1 MSQVYWFEKDKARRG
16 CPCLFLDRDGVIVE
30 EVDYLCR
37 REDVRILNGAAEL
50 IDSARLRGWAIGLI
64 SNQAGIARGYYDWA
78 AFGIV
83 QEEVVERLGMGPSPF
98 DFVVACASHPDAVDL
113 FHRIEN
119 HSCRKPNAGML
130 RMAAAAMDLDL
141 KSSVFVGDQLSD
153 IRAAGSAQVERV
165 FHVRTG
171 HGHEQ
176 RADVEAFVRAQAMP
190 VILVEDLVEV
200 RSHLGWSSSAPL
212 TVR

>member
-113 FHRIEN
+113 FIGLKTIAAEN
-119 HSCRKPNAGML
+119 LMPACYGWRPLQWISISNPVCLSGISSATFAPPDLRKWNAFFTLERATGTNRERML
-130 RMAAAAMDLDL
+130 RP
-141 KSSVFVGDQLSD
+141 S
-153 IRAAGSAQVERV
+153 
-165 FHVRTG
+165 
-171 HGHEQ
+171 
-176 RADVEAFVRAQAMP
+176 
-190 VILVEDLVEV
+190 
-200 RSHLGWSSSAPL
+200 
-212 TVR
+212 